1 MFPTR
6 RWATDQ
12 CASPASPERIVPWR
26 GAPCH
31 RGCVTTASRSRRR
44 YLISPDLEA
53 AERIGPERRGYGDV
67 DRIDGPLP
75 PTLARSAA
83 RCCVGRRYTS
93 VLRDTPRTKQ
103 RSPSD

>member
-1 MFPTR
+1 MMWSRHSR
-6 RWATDQ
+6 RQDSQTNNRRSALLRAGLFGDLRLSTLI
-12 CASPASPERIVPWR
+12 CRAIAVM
-26 GAPCH
+26 
-31 RGCVTTASRSRRR
+31 VTTASRSRRR

-83 RCCVGRRYTS
+83 RCCVGRRYT
-93 VLRDTPRTKQ
+93 
-103 RSPSD
+103 